1 MPAIKRVFVQNFF
14 KNLENLKIYIACKRP
29 LKGEKAEDA
38 FAVVS
43 QEYLE
48 YFEKAT
54 TAESQVIVAENHHF
68 ENKKQKNLNRG
79 RTRIVPA
86 IFWRKKNRAR
96 TLYSKE

>member
-1 MPAIKRVFVQNFF
+1 MK
-14 KNLENLKIYIACKRP
+14 
-29 LKGEKAEDA
+29 KGEKAKEA

-48 YFEKAT
+48 YFEKTT
-54 TAESQVIVAENHHF
+54 TAESQIIVAENHHF
-68 ENKKQKNLNRG
+68 EKKLNRG

-86 IFWRKKNRAR
+86 FDLCPQFFGEKKNRAR

>member
-1 MPAIKRVFVQNFF
+1 MK
-14 KNLENLKIYIACKRP
+14 
-29 LKGEKAEDA
+29 KGEKAKEA

-48 YFEKAT
+48 YFEKTT
-54 TAESQVIVAENHHF
+54 TAESQIIVAENHHF
-68 ENKKQKNLNRG
+68 ENEKQNDLNRG

-86 IFWRKKNRAR
+86 FDLYPQFFGEKKNRAR

>member
-1 MPAIKRVFVQNFF
+1 MK
-14 KNLENLKIYIACKRP
+14 
-29 LKGEKAEDA
+29 KGEKAKEA

-48 YFEKAT
+48 YFEKTT

-68 ENKKQKNLNRG
+68 ENKKQKKLNRG

-86 IFWRKKNRAR
+86 FDLCPQFFGEKENRAR

>member
-1 MPAIKRVFVQNFF
+1 MK
-14 KNLENLKIYIACKRP
+14 
-29 LKGEKAEDA
+29 KGEKAKEA

-48 YFEKAT
+48 CFEKT
-54 TAESQVIVAENHHF
+54 TAAESQIIVAENHHF
-68 ENKKQKNLNRG
+68 ENKKQKKSNRG

-86 IFWRKKNRAR
+86 FDLCPQFFGEKKIRAR